1 MKKQM
6 YLPLQA
12 RFEEVQIW
20 NQRLQKILGITPRT
34 IEQRSQD
41 IKINENSLRSKKL
54 KY

>member
-6 YLPLQA
+6 YLELQA

-20 NQRLQKILGITPRT
+20 NQRLQKILRITPRT
-34 IEQRSQD
+34 IEQWSQD
-41 IKINENSLRSKKL
+41 IKNNKNSLRSKKL